1 MINGCSSLISLDI
14 SNFNTQHITTDSC
27 HIFTGSS
34 KLIYLNLKNAI
45 LNNYFIEQI
54 NADLSLKGISL
65 TEMNSNLKSRLGSWN
80 LIISCINNLNDISNS
95 NYKIDCY
102 IKSFNAINKCSF
114 CGVDYYKIY
123 IDIANT
129 NSYYKCHKSLDGYYI
144 DYTDLFYKPCY
155 YSCQKCNISGNVTN
169 HNCIECA
176 KDYKY
181 ELDDIYFINCY
192 NICSYYFYYDI
203 SKNKSYCTTKLE
215 CPANYSFLI
224 PAKNECIYNCLNDS
238 IYKYQYGKKC
248 FDKCPKYTLEKE
260 LYICDDIKTADEF
273 ILYMKRFF
281 INEVNL
287 SYLEDGNDI
296 EEKRENVFVTISTN
310 NNQKL
315 DIANDN
321 KTILDLGLCED
332 ELKYFYNK

>member
-1 MINGCSSLISLDI
+1 MQKIINI
-14 SNFNTQHITTDSC
+14 
-27 HIFTGSS
+27 
-34 KLIYLNLKNAI
+34 
-45 LNNYFIEQI
+45 
-54 NADLSLKGISL
+54 
-65 TEMNSNLKSRLGSWN
+65 
-80 LIISCINNLNDISNS
+80 
-95 NYKIDCY
+95 
-102 IKSFNAINKCSF
+102 
-114 CGVDYYKIY
+114 
-123 IDIANT
+123 
-129 NSYYKCHKSLDGYYI
+129 
-144 DYTDLFYKPCY
+144 
-155 YSCQKCNISGNVTN
+155 
-169 HNCIECA
+169 
-176 KDYKY
+176 
-181 ELDDIYFINCY
+181 
-192 NICSYYFYYDI
+192 ICSYYFYYDI

-287 SYLEDGNDI
+287 SYIEDGNDI
-296 EEKRENVFVTISTN
+296 EEKRENVFVTISTT

-321 KTILDLGLCED
+321 KTILDFGLCED
-332 ELKYFYNK
+332 ELKYFYNIV